1 MAVTNG
7 WGQGVENNTINWGKG
22 KDNATNNWG
31 KIYETSASGDTALA
45 VSTPSFSNTKSLDF
59 DGVDDYVNTSA
70 GINGTDWSISYWIKT
85 SSATTNFQW
94 YNPTSAQTNATF
106 EGLYMRQNSG
116 LKVATKYSGSGSA
129 TYGSTDLG
137 DGNWH
142 NVIATFNNTS
152 QAFKVYVDG
161 NTTPEIDVTLTSWAQ
176 FNKTFIL
183 GGTTSS
189 LYLYV
194 GKLDEVMV
202 THSILTTSDVTA
214 IYNSG
219 TPTDLASYSPV
230 IWFRNGDGDTF
241 PTLTD
246 NGSGSTN
253 GTMTN
258 MVSGDIV
265 TDTP

>member
-1 MAVTNG
+1 MATYNLSA
-7 WGQGVENNTINWGKG
+7 GQLKAEGILNSFEIP
-22 KDNATNNWG
+22 
-31 KIYETSASGDTALA
+31 A
-45 VSTPSFSNTKSLDF
+45 VGSFSNLYSVNF

-106 EGLYMRQNSG
+106 EGLWMRQNGG
-116 LKVATKYSGSGSA
+116 LKVATKFSGGSSA

-152 QAFKVYVDG
+152 QAFKVYIDG

-189 LYLYV
+189 TYLYV

-202 THSILTTSDVTA
+202 TYSILTTSDVTA

-219 TPTDLASYSPV
+219 TPTDLTSYNPV
-230 IWFRNGDGDTF
+230 GWWRMGDNNGGTGV
-241 PTLTD
+241 TITD
-246 NGSGSTN
+246 EGSGGNN
-253 GTMTN
+253 GTMINGPTFE
-258 MVSGDIV
+258 
-265 TDTP
+265 TDVP

>member
-1 MAVTNG
+1 MISGLANMIG
-7 WGQGVENNTINWGKG
+7 NSIAGGRPSAGSSFNNQ
-22 KDNATNNWG
+22 
-31 KIYETSASGDTALA
+31 YSC
-45 VSTPSFSNTKSLDF
+45 DF
-59 DGVDDYVNTSA
+59 DGVDDYVDIGSS
-70 GINGTDWSISYWIKT
+70 INGTDFSISYWIKT

-106 EGLYMRQNSG
+106 EGLWMRQNSG

-129 TYGSTDLG
+129 TYGTTDLG

-152 QAFKVYVDG
+152 QALKVYVDG

-189 LYLYV
+189 TYLYI
-194 GKLDEVMV
+194 GNLDEVMI
-202 THSILTTSDVTA
+202 THTILTTSDVTA

-219 TPTDLASYSPV
+219 TPTDLASYNPV
-230 IWFRNGDGDTF
+230 GWWRNGDNNGGVGT
-241 PTLTD
+241 TITD
-246 NGSGSTN
+246 EGSGGNN
-253 GTMTN
+253 GTLVNGTTF
-258 MVSGDIV
+258 S
-265 TDTP
+265 TDVP